1 MGAES
6 TRRGEDGSAEAS
18 LSAARRKPIV
28 SPRER
33 VRSSRIAQGLPAQ
46 VGGPFGARQH
56 RNDSALGLALRWG
69 TRCSGVSCSHTC
81 AP

>member
-18 LSAARRKPIV
+18 LSVARRKPIV

-46 VGGPFGARQH
+46 VEDR
-56 RNDSALGLALRWG
+56 LALPNIETMVRWG
-69 TRCSGVSCSHTC
+69 LPYAGAPDRSGMSCSHTC